1 MLIWAGTGT
10 TTPLRNGMKHP
21 AGSRRSSPLNLAI
34 PFPKMAGDATN
45 QPRSSKMRRM
55 KWAIGAAVLLAGV
68 MNLAA
73 RQDEAVNLRGPAP
86 KKGQVVTSTSVFKIK
101 NADVTI
107 NFGGMKIEAKQ
118 TLTATEQ
125 EDVKVLA
132 VKGRQATRVQTR
144 IVKEKIDAVTSLGG
158 QDMDDSKDGELKGQ
172 IIISERT
179 GPGKWKHSLVD
190 NEPTDKQKKELDKR
204 VGPEND
210 DDLYP
215 EEKVNPGH
223 TWEVDASA
231 LQKVFGGSITDLKG
245 KLKMKFVKI
254 DELDGE
260 KVAVIEAAG
269 KITGVAKEDEGN
281 LDVELDLKGTTWRSL
296 KTGLDVK
303 DKAEGK
309 MRMSGKVEMDGAKV
323 DLTLV
328 GPFTIESTSKLKE

>member
-1 MLIWAGTGT
+1 
-10 TTPLRNGMKHP
+10 
-21 AGSRRSSPLNLAI
+21 
-34 PFPKMAGDATN
+34 
-45 QPRSSKMRRM
+45 MRRM

-144 IVKEKIDAVTSLGG
+144 VVKEKIDAVTSLGG

-215 EEKVNPGH
+215 EGEVKPGH

-245 KLKMKFVKI
+245 KLKMKFVKL

-260 KVAVIEAAG
+260 KVAVIEAEG
-269 KITGVAKEDEGN
+269 KITGIAKEDEGN

-309 MRMSGKVEMDGAKV
+309 MKMSGKVEMDGAKV

-328 GPFTIESTSKLKE
+328 GPFTIESTSKLKTIKGD